1 MEAIQTEAQTYKKK
15 KLVRNAAIIFI
26 TVVVL
31 LTFFSKTINNFLLP
45 EIEITSPRAGTLTK
59 EITAQGEVVPLNTE
73 TINAYGNWKITDV
86 KVKEGTEVKKGE
98 ILATIDVSD
107 MKLEIKKMELNLLK
121 MENSLKLY
129 QNGTQAIDLE
139 QYRDEV
145 QLAQN
150 EVDKAQKKLEEQK
163 KLFSLDAVA
172 LESVN
177 DAEEQL
183 DKAKRE
189 YEQKQKL
196 LKQKEDEI
204 KKNGEDYQTIIKEK
218 QAELELCRIEL
229 ETIKKNSPQG
239 GTIKSPVDGLIKS
252 LSIEKGSV
260 ANSGQTLFE
269 IIKRETDTY
278 IKWTL
283 DSKRAGEVDKR
294 AEVMFSIA
302 EPEKLEFSGAIK
314 EKKYL
319 LNEGTYQYLAEVK
332 KEGLNLEIGQK
343 VDVLVKKSSTPY
355 PKLVPNSSITKEI
368 GKSCVYVMKTKNGI
382 MGEERYVQKV
392 EVTVD
397 ESDNFYSAISGGGLT
412 EDDKVVTFSS
422 KPLSDKIQV
431 KLR

>member
-1 MEAIQTEAQTYKKK
+1 MEVLQTEAQTNKKK

-26 TVVVL
+26 TIVVL

-45 EIEITSPRAGTLTK
+45 EIESTSQRSGTLTK

-73 TINAYGNWKITDV
+73 SINAYGSWKITDV
-86 KVKEGTEVKKGE
+86 KVKEGSEVKKGD

-121 MENSLKLY
+121 MENALKLY
-129 QNGTQAIDLE
+129 QNGAQAIDLE
-139 QYRDEV
+139 QYKDEV

-150 EVDKAQKKLEEQK
+150 EVDKAQKKLDEQK
-163 KLFSLDAVA
+163 NLFSFDAVA

-177 DAEEQL
+177 EAEEQL
-183 DKAKRE
+183 DRAKRE

-196 LKQKEDEI
+196 LKQKQDEI
-204 KKNGEDYQTIIKEK
+204 KKNGEDYQTIINEK
-218 QAELELCRIEL
+218 QAELEVCRIEL

-239 GTIKSPVDGLIKS
+239 GAIKAPVDGFVKS
-252 LSIEKGSV
+252 ISIEKGSV
-260 ANSGQTLFE
+260 AISGQTLLE
-269 IIKRETDTY
+269 IIKREAGIY

-283 DSKRAGEVDKR
+283 NSKSAGEVDKR
-294 AEVMFSIA
+294 ASIIFSTA
-302 EPEKLEFSGAIK
+302 EPEKLELNGTIK

-319 LNEGTYQYLAEVK
+319 LNEGTYQYIAEVK

-355 PKLVPNSSITKEI
+355 PMLVPNSSVTKEG
-368 GKSCVYVMKTKNGI
+368 GKSCVYVLKTKNGI

-392 EVTVD
+392 EITVD
-397 ESDNFYSAISGGGLT
+397 ESDDFYSAISGGGIT
-412 EDDKVVTFSS
+412 DKDKIVTFSS

>member
-1 MEAIQTEAQTYKKK
+1 MEVIQTEAQTNKKK

-26 TVVVL
+26 TIVIL

-45 EIEITSPRAGTLTK
+45 EIESTSPRAGTLTK

-73 TINAYGNWKITDV
+73 TINAYGSWKITDV
-86 KVKEGTEVKKGE
+86 KVKEGSEVKKGD
-98 ILATIDVSD
+98 ILAAIDVSG
-107 MKLEIKKMELNLLK
+107 MKLEIKKKELDLLK
-121 MENSLKLY
+121 MENALKLY
-129 QNGTQAIDLE
+129 QNGTLAIDLE
-139 QYRDEV
+139 QYKDEV
-145 QLAQN
+145 HLAQN
-150 EVDKAQKKLEEQK
+150 EVDKAQKKLDEQK
-163 KLFSLDAVA
+163 NLFSFDAVP

-177 DAEEQL
+177 EAEEQL
-183 DKAKRE
+183 DTAKRE

-196 LKQKEDEI
+196 LKQKQDEI
-204 KKNGEDYQTIIKEK
+204 KKNGEDYQTIIEEK
-218 QAELELCRIEL
+218 QAELEVCRIEL

-239 GTIKSPVDGLIKS
+239 GTIKSPVDGFIKS
-252 LSIEKGSV
+252 VSIEKGLV

-269 IIKRETDTY
+269 IIKSEAGTY

-283 DSKRAGEVDKR
+283 DSKSAGEVDKR
-294 AEVMFSIA
+294 ATVMFSIA
-302 EPEKLEFSGAIK
+302 EPEKLELNGAIK

-319 LNEGTYQYLAEVK
+319 LNEGTYQYIAEVK

-355 PKLVPNSSITKEI
+355 PMLVPNSSVTKEG
-368 GKSCVYVMKTKNGI
+368 GKACVYVLKTKDGI
-382 MGEERYVQKV
+382 MGEENYVQKV

-397 ESDNFYSAISGGGLT
+397 EADDFNSALSGGGIT
-412 EDDKVVTFSS
+412 EDDKIVTFSS